1 MSKRFTK
8 KSMFEV
14 VKSNAAAMNLPEGI
28 TVEDVIQFA
37 EREIELL
44 SKPSAPTAQQKENAE
59 IKARIVEAI
68 NAAEKPLTVVE
79 VIEAAAPGLT
89 SQRVTALLKQLVEAG
104 EIGRIEPKG
113 KEKVAFTKA

>member
-1 MSKRFTK
+1 MKKFTK
-8 KSMFEV
+8 KQMFEV
-14 VKSNAAAMNLPEGI
+14 VKSNAAAMTLPEGI
-28 TVEDVIQFA
+28 TAEMVVQFA

-59 IKARIVEAI
+59 IKAKIVETI
-68 NAAEKPLTVVE
+68 NAAGRPMGVAE
-79 VIEAAAPGLT
+79 VIEIAAPGLT
-89 SQRVTALLKQLVEAG
+89 SQRVSALLKQLVEAG